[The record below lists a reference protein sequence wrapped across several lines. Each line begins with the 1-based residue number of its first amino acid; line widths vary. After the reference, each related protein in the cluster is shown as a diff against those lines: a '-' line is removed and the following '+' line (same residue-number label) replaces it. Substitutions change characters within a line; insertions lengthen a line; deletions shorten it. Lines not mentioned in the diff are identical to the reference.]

1 MLTYALMFSDNGTL
15 VDGEEYANLDEVRDI
30 AFDLSAE
37 TNRRIAICEYFGVAE
52 NVIETY
58 LA

>member
-15 VDGEEYANLDEVRDI
+15 VDGEEYTNLDEIRDI

-37 TNRRIAICEYFGVAE
+37 TNRRIGICEYFGVAE
-52 NVIETY
+52 NVIETV